1 MQFLHYKWFCIWI
14 FWNLCHLDPLGR
26 LCIFFRSSVVFLI
39 VLHSPSWVER
49 FLFCYS
55 PLLYKS
61 FVVQKQHGLVFF
73 MAENSIL
80 YMYLDHVSNLLI
92 CHFQTQFSYNM
103 SGTTGSKYNS
113 ELLVCNTYLT
123 SLWLIVPELSL
134 SNILNA
140 SSISSSDTCVK
151 EIDYFWYLGCGSVSW
166 LSELFRLDFQWK
178 WKMS

>member
-1 MQFLHYKWFCIWI
+1 
-14 FWNLCHLDPLGR
+14 
-26 LCIFFRSSVVFLI
+26 
-39 VLHSPSWVER
+39 
-49 FLFCYS
+49 
-55 PLLYKS
+55 
-61 FVVQKQHGLVFF
+61 

-103 SGTTGSKYNS
+103 SGTTGSKYDS
-113 ELLVCNTYLT
+113 KLLVCNTYLT

-151 EIDYFWYLGCGSVSW
+151 EIDYF
-166 LSELFRLDFQWK
+166 
-178 WKMS
+178 